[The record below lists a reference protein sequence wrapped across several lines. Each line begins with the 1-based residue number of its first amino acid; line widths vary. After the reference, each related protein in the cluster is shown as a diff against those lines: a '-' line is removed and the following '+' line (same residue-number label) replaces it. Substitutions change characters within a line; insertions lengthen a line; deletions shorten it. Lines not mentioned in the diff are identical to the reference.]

1 MNNIHNFVVTFNKNI
16 RYLWLL
22 SNKHFIMVTIIKRG
36 ISLETLNSILVK
48 LAEKKKKGLNAK
60 MFCGTLKLEEDS
72 LNIQK
77 KLRDEWK

>member
-1 MNNIHNFVVTFNKNI
+1 
-16 RYLWLL
+16 
-22 SNKHFIMVTIIKRG
+22 MVTIIKRG
-36 ISLETLNSILVK
+36 SSLETLNSILVK
-48 LAEKKKKGLNAK
+48 LAEKKNKGLNAK